1 MSTTSTSRES
11 AAREGAL
18 RRAISL
24 AGSRPSI
31 AFAVL
36 MISIWVFV
44 MLTVQWWAPFD
55 PYAAAGPR
63 LQPPSSDFWF
73 GTDELGRDLF
83 TRVMY
88 GARES
93 LPIACAVIVAAV
105 VIGTVLGAVAGFFG
119 GWIDAVVM
127 RLADVL
133 MAFPALLLAMVVS
146 VGLGPGPRNAGIAVV
161 IVWWPFY
168 ARLVRGQVLSI
179 RSREHVEAAVSI
191 GAGRRRVLGRHV
203 LPLASTPIMVSAT
216 SDIGQVVIVMSSLS
230 FLGLGTAPPVPEW
243 GALIT
248 SGAKFFFNWWIAVAP
263 GLAILSVV
271 VGFNFLGDGLRDLF
285 DRRSASR

>member
-1 MSTTSTSRES
+1 MNV
-11 AAREGAL
+11 AAPVGTGRVKRFAATL
-18 RRAISL
+18 RRPSL
-24 AGSRPSI
+24 A
-31 AFAVL
+31 FAAVVIVFWLLVL
-36 MISIWVFV
+36 
-44 MLTVQWWAPFD
+44 LTVQWWAPYD
-55 PYAAAGPR
+55 PFEEVGRR
-63 LQPPSSDFWF
+63 LQPPSGTYWF

-93 LPIACAVIVAAV
+93 LPIAAAVIVVAV
-105 VIGTVLGAVAGFFG
+105 TIGTVMGAVAGYFG
-119 GWIDAVVM
+119 GWVDSIVM

-146 VGLGPGPRNAGIAVV
+146 VGLGPGPRNAAIAVV
-161 IVWWPFY
+161 VVWWPGY
-168 ARLVRGQVLSI
+168 ARLVRGQVLTI
-179 RSREHVEAAVSI
+179 RTREHVEAAITI
-191 GAGRRRVLGRHV
+191 GAGRSRVIGKHV
-203 LPLASTPIMVSAT
+203 LPMAFTPIMVNAT

-248 SGAKFFFNWWIAVAP
+248 SGSKFFFQWWIAGAP
-263 GLAILSVV
+263 GLAILTVV

-285 DRRSASR
+285 DRRSADR

>member
-1 MSTTSTSRES
+1 MT
-11 AAREGAL
+11 AATASSNSMDRRSVL
-18 RRAISL
+18 RRASSV
-24 AGSRPSI
+24 AAARPSI
-31 AFAVL
+31 AFAAVV
-36 MISIWVFV
+36 ISVWVVV
-44 MLTVQWWAPFD
+44 MFTVQWWAPFD
-55 PYAAAGPR
+55 PYAEAGPR
-63 LQPPSSDFWF
+63 LQPPNSEFWF

-93 LPIACAVIVAAV
+93 LPIAFAVMVASV
-105 VIGTVLGAVAGFFG
+105 TIGTVLGAMAGFFG
-119 GWIDAVVM
+119 GWLDAVVM

-179 RSREHVEAAVSI
+179 RSREHVEAAVTI

-248 SGAKFFFNWWIAVAP
+248 SGAKFFFQWWLAAAP

-285 DRRSASR
+285 DRRSAAR

>member
-1 MSTTSTSRES
+1 MTALTRSSGPPLRKHVLHRATSV
-11 AAREGAL
+11 
-18 RRAISL
+18 I
-24 AGSRPSI
+24 AGRPSI
-31 AFAVL
+31 AFAMLV
-36 MISIWVFV
+36 ISFWVIV

-55 PYAAAGPR
+55 PYEAAGKR
-63 LQPPSSDFWF
+63 LQPPNSEFWF

-93 LPIACAVIVAAV
+93 LPIAFAVIVASV
-105 VIGTVLGAVAGFFG
+105 LIGTVLGSIAGFFG
-119 GWIDAVVM
+119 GWVDAVVM
-127 RLADVL
+127 RVADVL

-146 VGLGPGPRNAGIAVV
+146 AGLGPGPRNAGIAVV

-179 RSREHVEAAVSI
+179 RSREHVEAAVTI

-230 FLGLGTAPPVPEW
+230 FLGLGTAPPAPEW

-248 SGAKFFFNWWIAVAP
+248 SGAKFFFDWWIAVSP

-285 DRRSASR
+285 DRRSAAR